1 VLEDWRPEPEGP
13 PLPHRLRPVGGDLRG
28 AIAIGAAQLSV
39 DPLEALPRLVRML
52 YWFGTRPR
60 RVWADATS
68 ELGAGDTALLPRGAA
83 IASFSFL
90 RPPSDA
96 SASRAS
102 DSGG

>member
-1 VLEDWRPEPEGP
+1 
-13 PLPHRLRPVGGDLRG
+13 
-28 AIAIGAAQLSV
+28 
-39 DPLEALPRLVRML
+39 ML

-60 RVWADATS
+60 RVWAEATS

-90 RPPSDA
+90 RPLSDA